1 MTTDVNP
8 PVDIDVNPPV
18 DTDVNNFDVLDSA
31 NLDLS
36 NQIITTISE
45 QNTILDL
52 QYQLNLFILFTILF
66 FFLYIFFRDV
76 CKLIF
81 SIFDF

>member
-8 PVDIDVNPPV
+8 PVDTDLNPPV

-31 NLDLS
+31 NWDLS

-52 QYQLNLFILFTILF
+52 QYQLNLFTLFTILF

-81 SIFDF
+81 SIFEF

>member
-1 MTTDVNP
+1 MTTDVNS

>member
-1 MTTDVNP
+1 MTT
-8 PVDIDVNPPV
+8 DVNPPV
-18 DTDVNNFDVLDSA
+18 DTDVNNYDVLDSA

-36 NQIITTISE
+36 NQIITIISE

>member
-1 MTTDVNP
+1 MTT
-8 PVDIDVNPPV
+8 DVNPPV
-18 DTDVNNFDVLDSA
+18 DTDVNNLDVLDSA
-31 NLDLS
+31 TLDLS